1 MRCVPGVFG
10 GNSGYASTQIMRS
23 KTTKSAVAPY
33 TLLAEHYDDVFVFAN
48 PWRENAR
55 ERILGRIL
63 SRAAVCCDL
72 ACGTGA
78 TAVDLAKRG
87 LTVYAV
93 DLSPAMCELARRK
106 ARREGVGLTV
116 IDADMR
122 RFRLP
127 EKVDLITCEF
137 DALNHVPRQSDLDRV
152 LRCVARA
159 LKPGGHFYFDVNTK
173 LAFEE
178 VWPLTWFVERPGLA
192 LVMHGDFDPRAGRAW
207 TTAEF
212 FIERSGLWE
221 RRSERVE
228 EVCWSHDEICGA
240 LAEAGFDRIHCRD
253 AAPFFGPDAL
263 IRRGHRSIYLARR
276 RVP

>member
-1 MRCVPGVFG
+1 MK
-10 GNSGYASTQIMRS
+10 S
-23 KTTKSAVAPY
+23 KTPRTDVAPY
-33 TLLAEHYDDVFVFAN
+33 TLLAEYYDDVFVFAN
-48 PWRENAR
+48 PWRESAR
-55 ERILGRIL
+55 ERMLGRIL
-63 SRAAVCCDL
+63 SRAACCCDL

-87 LTVYAV
+87 LSVYAV
-93 DLSPAMCELARRK
+93 DLSPSMCELARRK
-106 ARREGVGLTV
+106 ARREGVEVTV
-116 IDADMR
+116 IEADMR

-137 DALNHVPRQSDLDRV
+137 DALNHVPRQSDLARV
-152 LRCVARA
+152 ARCAARA
-159 LKPGGHFYFDVNTK
+159 LKPGGHFYFDVNTR

-212 FIERSGLWE
+212 FIQRGGLWE

-228 EVCWSHDEICGA
+228 EVCWSQEEIAGA
-240 LAEAGFDRIHCRD
+240 LTEAGFDRIQCRD
-253 AAPFFGPDAL
+253 AAPFFGPDSL

-276 RVP
+276 SVLR